1 MEYIFAAQN
10 DFEFNCFHLFANQYE
25 GVLSKY
31 IDLLEGKYKVQ
42 SLPRCIVLTS
52 AKSATELISDIPIP
66 AYTNDYRVI
75 FVPELDTWKN
85 IYFRQ
90 LDSYEN
96 SADVKEIRS
105 YYETK
110 LNDRHLLQII
120 GHELTHHS
128 ELFSDEAYENGNAW
142 FEEGVVEYISR
153 KYFLSASEFEEEVR
167 INKKLVE
174 LFEQT
179 HPKRPI
185 TLFGDSK
192 DYAAIYYDYW
202 RAFLKIMEA
211 VDHCGGDELAVLLRY
226 AKNPSL
232 LLSGKNEQS

>member
-10 DFEFNCFHLFANQYE
+10 DAEFNYFHLFVKQYE
-25 GVLSKY
+25 GVLSNF
-31 IDLLEGKYKVQ
+31 IGLLKSKYKVQ

-52 AKSATELISDIPIP
+52 ARTATELISDIPIP
-66 AYTNDYRVI
+66 AYTNDYRVV
-75 FVPELDTWKN
+75 FVPQLDTWKN
-85 IYFRQ
+85 TYLRQ

-105 YYETK
+105 YYEAK

-128 ELFSDEAYENGNAW
+128 ELFSDEIYENGGAW
-142 FEEGVVEYISR
+142 FEEGLVEYISR
-153 KYFLSASEFEEEVR
+153 KYFLSASEFEDEVR

-174 LFEQT
+174 LYEQS
-179 HPKRPI
+179 HPQRPI
-185 TLFGDSK
+185 ALFGDSK
-192 DYAAIYYDYW
+192 DYATIYYDYW
-202 RAFLKIMEA
+202 RAFIKIMEA
-211 VDHCGGDELAVLLRY
+211 VDHCGGDELTVLLRY

-232 LLSGKNEQS
+232 LLSDK